1 MIIYY
6 AKKNLAHCLY
16 SRIISSSCSQPFRI
30 KNMQYQ
36 DIVAACHLEI
46 DSQARFEGALNH
58 ISIDTRS
65 LQLGDVYIAIQS
77 EAQDGHHYVQTA
89 KEKGAI
95 AAIVSRKMPCELPQI
110 IVPDTTVALGEI
122 AAYWRQKFSIPVI
135 AITGSVGK
143 TTTRNMIVKILIE
156 AFGNEHVLFPEKNF
170 NNHWGLPLVLCRL
183 NSSHKIAVLEMG
195 MNHLEEIR
203 YLMKIACPTVGV
215 ITNAGAN
222 HIGFLGSLENI
233 AKAKGEM
240 FEELSLNG
248 SAVMNADD
256 RFYNYWQNLLS
267 TQKVLSFG
275 LQSGDITAKN
285 IQAHHFALVTPIG
298 EIEIKRVLLGK
309 HNILNALAATA
320 TVLSAGLNDL
330 QIIKQGLESV
340 QPEHGRLE
348 PITTS
353 QGVIILND
361 TYNGGETSTLAAL
374 QVLSEYLTPG
384 RKIAVIGD
392 MSELEEFS
400 IPMHQAM
407 GEHVA
412 RFSPDV
418 FIAFGP
424 MMKYAC
430 EAYSGEN
437 KQHYL
442 THEEV
447 IIFLRSLTK
456 PGDLVLLKGARVM
469 QMEKIFQGL
478 LCEGKAEMAAESSG
492 FSV

>member
-1 MIIYY
+1 MLNYE
-6 AKKNLAHCLY
+6 N
-16 SRIISSSCSQPFRI
+16 
-30 KNMQYQ
+30 
-36 DIVAACHLEI
+36 I
-46 DSQARFEGALNH
+46 DAST
-58 ISIDTRS
+58 ISIDTRT
-65 LQLGDVYIAIQS
+65 LKPGDVYIAIQG
-77 EAQDGHHYVQTA
+77 EVQDGHNYVQAA
-89 KEKGAI
+89 KDKGAI
-95 AAIVSRKMPCELPQI
+95 AAIVSRKMPCDIPQI
-110 IVPDTTVALGEI
+110 IVPDTTIALGEI
-122 AAYWRQKFSIPVI
+122 AAHWRQQFSIPII

-143 TTTRNMIVKILIE
+143 TTTRNMIARILIE
-156 AFGNEHVLFPEKNF
+156 AFGEEHVLVPQKNF

-233 AKAKGEM
+233 AQAKGEM
-240 FEELSLNG
+240 FEELSPNG

-285 IQAHHFALVTPIG
+285 IQAHHFTLVTPLG
-298 EIEIKRVLLGK
+298 EIEVKRVLLGK
-309 HNILNALAATA
+309 HNVLNALAATA

-400 IPMHQAM
+400 IPMHKTM

-424 MMKYAC
+424 LMRH
-430 EAYSGEN
+430 AYDVYPEKN
-437 KQHYL
+437 KRHFL
-442 THEEV
+442 THDEV
-447 IIFLRSLTK
+447 VDYLRTSANA
-456 PGDLVLLKGARVM
+456 GDIVLLKGARVM
-469 QMEKIFQGL
+469 TMETIFQ
-478 LCEGKAEMAAESSG
+478 AIM
-492 FSV
+492 

>member
-1 MIIYY
+1 MLNYE
-6 AKKNLAHCLY
+6 N
-16 SRIISSSCSQPFRI
+16 
-30 KNMQYQ
+30 
-36 DIVAACHLEI
+36 I
-46 DSQARFEGALNH
+46 DAST
-58 ISIDTRS
+58 ISIDTRT
-65 LQLGDVYIAIQS
+65 LKPGDVYIAIQG
-77 EAQDGHHYVQTA
+77 EVQDGHNYVQAA
-89 KEKGAI
+89 KDKGAI
-95 AAIVSRKMPCELPQI
+95 AAIVSRKMPCDIPQI
-110 IVPDTTVALGEI
+110 IVPDTTIALGEI
-122 AAYWRQKFSIPVI
+122 AAHWRQQFSIPII

-143 TTTRNMIVKILIE
+143 TTTRNMIARILIE
-156 AFGNEHVLFPEKNF
+156 AFGEEHVLVPQKNF

-400 IPMHQAM
+400 IPMHKTM

-424 MMKYAC
+424 LMRH
-430 EAYSGEN
+430 AYDVYPEKN
-437 KQHYL
+437 KRHFL
-442 THEEV
+442 THDEV
-447 IIFLRSLTK
+447 VDYLRTSANA
-456 PGDLVLLKGARVM
+456 GDIVLLKGARVM
-469 QMEKIFQGL
+469 TMETIFQ
-478 LCEGKAEMAAESSG
+478 AIM
-492 FSV
+492 